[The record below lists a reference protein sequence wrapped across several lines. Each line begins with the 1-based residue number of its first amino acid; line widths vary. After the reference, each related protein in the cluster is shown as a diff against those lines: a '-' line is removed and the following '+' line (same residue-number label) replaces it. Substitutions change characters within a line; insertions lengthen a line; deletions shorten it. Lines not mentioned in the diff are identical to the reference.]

1 MAKRVKRNDPYRS
14 WGGYPPARHTQVL
27 SATWR
32 DDPIPPSALTDS
44 SCLCFGNGRSYG
56 DACLND
62 GGALIDA
69 RGLDHF
75 ISFNPEDGV
84 LECEAGLLLSD
95 IIRVVL
101 PKGWFLPVSPG
112 TQFVTVGGAI
122 ANDVHGKNHHRAGS
136 MGHHIQ
142 TLQLL
147 RSDGSRLS
155 CSLSENSDLF
165 RATIGGMGL
174 TGLITR
180 AQLQLKPVAGP
191 YIDQELTPFSNI
203 DEFLAIS
210 EKADTQ
216 FEHTVAWIDCTAKGK
231 QLGRGIMMG
240 GNHSEDPQENNAPS
254 RHKSLT
260 LPFTPPFS
268 LVNGM
273 SLKLFNALY
282 YRMQRRK
289 SGRSRIHYRPFF
301 YPLDNILSWNRMYGP
316 KGFFQYQCVVPIAL
330 GTDAV
335 REMLTQIQRQ
345 GAGSFLAV
353 LKRFGNH
360 PPAGMLSFAREGYT
374 LSLDFPNR
382 GQQTLE
388 LLESLDQITRE
399 VGGAVYPAKDA
410 RMSAESFQRYY
421 PNWPEFAAHKDPA
434 FSSSFWRRVTE
445 SSA

>member
-1 MAKRVKRNDPYRS
+1 MPEA
-14 WGGYPPARHTQVL
+14 
-27 SATWR
+27 
-32 DDPIPPSALTDS
+32 
-44 SCLCFGNGRSYG
+44 
-56 DACLND
+56 
-62 GGALIDA
+62 
-69 RGLDHF
+69 LDHF
-75 ISFNPEDGV
+75 ISFSPEDGV

-101 PKGWFLPVSPG
+101 PQGWFLPVSPG

-122 ANDVHGKNHHRAGS
+122 ANDVHGKNHHRAGTI
-136 MGHHIQ
+136 GHHIQ

-180 AQLQLKPVAGP
+180 ARLQLKPVAGP

-203 DEFLAIS
+203 DEFFAIA
-210 EKADTQ
+210 EKTDTK
-216 FEHTVAWIDCTAKGK
+216 FEHTVAWIDCASKGNE
-231 QLGRGIMMG
+231 LGRGIMMG
-240 GNHSEDPQENNAPS
+240 GNHSEDPQENDAPS
-254 RHKSLT
+254 RHKFLT

-268 LVNGM
+268 LVNGL

-282 YRMQRRK
+282 YRMQRRR

-330 GTDAV
+330 GKEAV
-335 REMLTQIQRQ
+335 REMLTQIERQ

-399 VGGAVYPAKDA
+399 AGGAVYPAKDA